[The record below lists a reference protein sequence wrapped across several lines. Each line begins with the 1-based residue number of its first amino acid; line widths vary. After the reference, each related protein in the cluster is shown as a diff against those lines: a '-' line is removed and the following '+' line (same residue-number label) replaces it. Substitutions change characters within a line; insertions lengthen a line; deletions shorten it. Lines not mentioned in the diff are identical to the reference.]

1 MSGVRMWGRVGLGS
15 FIMVSLCLAGAF
27 AQPGALVPGGL
38 PQGAAVQDS
47 AYPSGELAEFSPEE
61 LRAIGVYDFAN
72 RSVVNISTRS
82 VPRDITAL
90 FDNVV
95 EGAGSGA
102 VLDQSGH
109 ILTNHHV
116 IANFEEIRVT
126 LFNGQSFEAKVVGA
140 DPANDIA
147 VLKIEAPAELLLP
160 IVLGESTRLR
170 VGQKVY
176 AIGNPFG
183 LERTMTEGIISSLNR
198 TLPVSGTE
206 RTMKSIIQVD
216 AALNRGNSGGPLLNS
231 RGEVI
236 GMNTAIASA
245 VGENSGVGFAIPANT
260 IRRVVPQLIEQGR
273 VVRATLGIERTWTAP
288 DGLAIAV
295 LVTGGPAEKAGLR
308 GIRVVISE
316 RRQGPFIYRSRGLD
330 FDYADRILAVDG
342 TRVTNF
348 DELLTVIESKR
359 PGDVVE
365 LTILREGQTGTVTIE
380 LGEE

>member
-1 MSGVRMWGRVGLGS
+1 MSLRTFVCTLGLIGMLS
-15 FIMVSLCLAGAF
+15 STTSQVHGQGPLIPQLPNSQQVVEPSL
-27 AQPGALVPGGL
+27 
-38 PQGAAVQDS
+38 
-47 AYPSGELAEFSPEE
+47 EEFTPEE
-61 LRAIGVYDFAN
+61 RRAILVYDRAN

-82 VPRDITAL
+82 VPRDISAL
-90 FDNVV
+90 FDQPV

-102 VLDQSGH
+102 ILDQAGH

-116 IANFEEIRVT
+116 IAEFQEIRVT
-126 LFNGQSFEAKVVGA
+126 LFNGQSFDAKVVGS

-147 VLKIEAPAELLLP
+147 VLKIEAPPEMLLP
-160 IVLGESTRLR
+160 IVLGESSRLR

-183 LERTMTEGIISSLNR
+183 LERTMTEGIVSSLNR
-198 TLPVSGTE
+198 TLPVRGTE
-206 RTMKSIIQVD
+206 RTMKSIVQID

-231 RGEVI
+231 RAEVI

-295 LVTGGPAEKAGLR
+295 LVGGGPAEKAGLR
-308 GIRVVISE
+308 AIRVVISE

-342 TRVTNF
+342 VRVTNF
-348 DELLTVIESKR
+348 DELLTIVENKR
-359 PGDVVE
+359 PGDSVE
-365 LTILREGQTGTVTIE
+365 LTILREGQPLGVSVT